1 MDRWW
6 NKIVA
11 LKTIKKRYIGIVL
24 GIVLWAMLIWVGFFP
39 TLLLV
44 ILSVLGYACGRFL
57 EERDNWLEVITRLW
71 STDRFDR

>member
-1 MDRWW
+1 
-6 NKIVA
+6 
-11 LKTIKKRYIGIVL
+11 
-24 GIVLWAMLIWVGFFP
+24 MLIWVGFFP

>member
-1 MDRWW
+1 M
-6 NKIVA
+6 A
-11 LKTIKKRYIGIVL
+11 LKTIKKRYIGILL
-24 GIVLWAMLIWVGFFP
+24 GIVLWAMLIWIGFFP